1 MRSVRELLLKMS
13 SQGITATKREVD
25 DLHKSNKD
33 LTALFP
39 KMRTAAVAAYGA
51 IAGALA
57 AGGATAAVYKFGK
70 ALVDT
75 GADLEK
81 QQIRLETVM
90 KSSER
95 AQQRLAYLIDF
106 SRKSHFEVPGLVDAT
121 IQLEAMGLNAERILP
136 VISDAASIA
145 GKDIGT
151 ASMAILSALSGQV
164 RALKEFGINT
174 LQVEAEL
181 GGKIARGTAKDQEE
195 IITTVLDLLEKK
207 FAGGT
212 ARLEQSWGGM
222 LGDFGDTWYSLRAK
236 IAQGG
241 LFDATRADLKSVRD
255 ELNEFVE
262 RGGLD
267 AIALG
272 FNNAWHTIHETF
284 FAPLFENI
292 GGADTDMRL
301 LALSVERWTL
311 EIARGATVA
320 AIPLQALLPMLA
332 FIRDLTS
339 EGDLIYTKEAWRIA
353 NQNIDS
359 AAGKIGELD
368 KRIKELNAISA
379 GVSAPANLS
388 AFSVAADAAAQ
399 RGLDRIGRGAG
410 QIGTGD
416 TGIFSPGGRG
426 GAGTGSPG
434 GGGAGGLTGKGNI
447 LPSDQ
452 IWVDSLLSSIQVRAD
467 AEHAYKQSMFETN
480 QEYNELMLE
489 SDLMQSEQGLEAAE
503 RYASARAR
511 VEQAGLWAQMK
522 FRELYVG
529 RQMKLEKA
537 AAAFGISAI
546 GEGSKF
552 AIDAM
557 LARAKVQAKFAAAE
571 ALVFAGYGNWAAAAK
586 MGAAAVEF
594 GALVG
599 LGEVA
604 KGWIDRGAEERVAA
618 MSAPSMGG
626 FDETGTSRGTRTTG
640 GGVAKTQQ
648 AVQNFYIV
656 INNNVAGD
664 YNVNEGDLSDA
675 EQIQALFDQ
684 GLVRV

>member
-1 MRSVRELLLKMS
+1 MS

-339 EGDLIYTKEAWRIA
+339 EGDLIYTKEAWKLA

-359 AAGKIGELD
+359 AAEKIGELD
-368 KRIKELNAISA
+368 ARIKQINATKA
-379 GVSAPANLS
+379 AFEKGGFPPFVGLERLAPQTKTQ
-388 AFSVAADAAAQ
+388 V
-399 RGLDRIGRGAG
+399 
-410 QIGTGD
+410 GTGD